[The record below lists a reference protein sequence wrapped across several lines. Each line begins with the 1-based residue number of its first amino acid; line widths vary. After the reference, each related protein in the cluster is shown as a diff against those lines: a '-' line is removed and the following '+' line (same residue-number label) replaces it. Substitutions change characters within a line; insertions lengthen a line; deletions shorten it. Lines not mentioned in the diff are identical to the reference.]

1 MARSKNKG
9 LFFPLFFFKKSVILT
24 LYCRTAKIPN
34 SFIDKTVQIH
44 TGNRFR
50 LALLTKETL
59 HHRFGEL
66 AFTRAFYVP
75 KKKKKAALKKKLLM
89 QLKKKVKKAGK
100 KK

>member
-9 LFFPLFFFKKSVILT
+9 LFFPLFFFKKSVIST
-24 LYCRTAKIPN
+24 LYCRAAKIPN

-50 LALLTKETL
+50 FAVLVKATL
-59 HHRFGEL
+59 HHRLGEL

-75 KKKKKAALKKKLLM
+75 KKKRKPL
-89 QLKKKVKKAGK
+89 
-100 KK
+100 